1 MKKKNFLVSFFC
13 FSVSLGLNYNIQKM
27 YSDFELQGIEEEKL
41 NNVTY
46 KTVMQR
52 ILMEEAT
59 ASVSTN
65 DLNRENEDVEYVV

>member
-1 MKKKNFLVSFFC
+1 
-13 FSVSLGLNYNIQKM
+13 M

-65 DLNRENEDVEYVV
+65 DLNRENEDAEYVV

>member
-1 MKKKNFLVSFFC
+1 MKKKFLVSFFC